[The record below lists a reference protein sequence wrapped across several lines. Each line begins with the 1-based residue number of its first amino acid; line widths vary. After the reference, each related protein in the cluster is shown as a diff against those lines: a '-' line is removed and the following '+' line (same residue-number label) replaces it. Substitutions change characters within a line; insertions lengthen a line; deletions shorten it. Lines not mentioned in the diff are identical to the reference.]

1 MVEVIVEL
9 IIMLFL
15 FFDYCKFLY
24 EREKFIVILIFFM
37 DIIVNILLKDFE
49 RVFIEKIF
57 LELVYKKILFLK

>member
-24 EREKFIVILIFFM
+24 EREIFIVILIFFI

>member
-49 RVFIEKIF
+49 RIFIEKIF

>member
-1 MVEVIVEL
+1 MIVEL

-37 DIIVNILLKDFE
+37 DIIVNILLKEFE
-49 RVFIEKIF
+49 RIFIE
-57 LELVYKKILFLK
+57 

>member
-24 EREKFIVILIFFM
+24 EREKVIVILILIL
-37 DIIVNILLKDFE
+37 DIIVNNLLKEFE
-49 RVFIEKIF
+49 RIFIEKIF

>member
-1 MVEVIVEL
+1 
-9 IIMLFL
+9 MLFL

-37 DIIVNILLKDFE
+37 DIIVNILLKEFE
-49 RVFIEKIF
+49 RIFIEKIF

>member
-1 MVEVIVEL
+1 MIVEL

-37 DIIVNILLKDFE
+37 DIIVNILLKEFE
-49 RVFIEKIF
+49 RIFIEKIF

>member
-37 DIIVNILLKDFE
+37 DIIVNILLKEFE
-49 RVFIEKIF
+49 RIFIEKIF

>member
-1 MVEVIVEL
+1 MIVEL